1 MWESAKMRDYK
12 VDIICQLCGQLYIFY
27 VDKEDLYKVLN
38 REAYCDD
45 VLDYLTDNERELIL
59 SKTCGSC
66 FDKLMEDINED

>member
-1 MWESAKMRDYK
+1 MRDYK